1 MERIEYETLAQV
13 ELDHWWYGG
22 MRAIAAS
29 LLDPLYGQRRD
40 LRILDAGC
48 GTGGDG
54 LFLRRYGCVTGI
66 DLAPE
71 AVRLA
76 APRLGRQLGRATVHQ
91 LPFAN
96 ESFDLVT
103 SFDVLYHRGVENEVA
118 VLREFRRVLRPGGRL
133 LMRLPAYEFL
143 RSRHD
148 EQVHTRRRYRAGHV
162 RDMLIAGGFWAERI
176 TYVVSLLFA
185 IPLAQRLLER
195 VLPTPTQSDSAMHT
209 PTASVNRLLRLPM
222 AFEAAWIGLGGRF
235 PAGLSIVSLAHSGKI
250 RQIQAG
256 RMLS

>member
-1 MERIEYETLAQV
+1 MEKIEYETLAGV

-22 MRAIAAS
+22 MRAIAAG
-29 LLDPLYGQRRD
+29 LLDPLYGRRRD

-54 LFLRRYGCVTGI
+54 LFLRRYGCVSGV

-71 AVRLA
+71 AVTLA
-76 APRLGRQLGRATVHQ
+76 APRLNGRLSRATVQQ
-91 LPFAN
+91 LPFAD

-118 VLREFRRVLRPGGRL
+118 VLREFRRLLRPGGRL
-133 LMRLPAYEFL
+133 LLRLPAYEFL

-148 EQVHTRRRYRAGHV
+148 AQVHTRRRYRAGQV
-162 RDMLIAGGFWAERI
+162 EDMLIAGGFWVERLS
-176 TYVVSLLFA
+176 YVVSLLFP

-195 VLPTPTQSDSAMHT
+195 LLPPPAEPASAMQT
-209 PTASVNRLLRLPM
+209 PSSSINRLLRLPM
-222 AFEAAWIGLGGRF
+222 AFEAAWISLGGRF
-235 PAGLSIVSLAHSGKI
+235 PFGLSIVCLAHAGKI
-250 RQIQAG
+250 RQVRLGALQP
-256 RMLS
+256 